1 MSRVADGHF
10 LEETRSAVDIEGKH
24 VTIQGPSPD
33 LCPASPF
40 ALSTGCHDLLLIRS
54 SMCGHPDPFRSVRHL
69 SGVPVG
75 CPLQSGE
82 SGSRSSVRLPVGAN
96 GASSEARAITPARTV
111 GLACGS
117 SQNRRVSTTPL
128 WVPLVIAA
136 LGLAASIIGSI
147 GGVIMTQRR
156 ADRREELQWQR
167 DREREQDDRA
177 REDALRTFEQ
187 RRACYVDFEEALRG
201 AAQAIWDA
209 GHGTGPPLEKAWHL
223 SAYQS
228 LHRLKIFATP
238 DTALA
243 ASKANEALWRWGAH
257 GAHAMTK
264 QLSRVKKHTMRLT
277 PSTWT
282 RSVAIWVSN
291 RASCCNEGV
300 AVGRYQ
306 AAWQQYWQQPGRGSI
321 LDRPFFRPDISP
333 VGTDRPSVMRC
344 RGSLT
349 LLATVAMERRSIVC
363 FSGVVPCLF
372 R

>member
-82 SGSRSSVRLPVGAN
+82 SGSRSSVRLPAWLPVGAN

-201 AAQAIWDA
+201 AAQAI
-209 GHGTGPPLEKAWHL
+209 
-223 SAYQS
+223 
-228 LHRLKIFATP
+228 
-238 DTALA
+238 
-243 ASKANEALWRWGAH
+243 
-257 GAHAMTK
+257 
-264 QLSRVKKHTMRLT
+264 
-277 PSTWT
+277 
-282 RSVAIWVSN
+282 
-291 RASCCNEGV
+291 
-300 AVGRYQ
+300 
-306 AAWQQYWQQPGRGSI
+306 
-321 LDRPFFRPDISP
+321 
-333 VGTDRPSVMRC
+333 
-344 RGSLT
+344 
-349 LLATVAMERRSIVC
+349 
-363 FSGVVPCLF
+363 
-372 R
+372 